1 MPEIQEIN
9 GLITKA
15 KKIKKIDKPVL
26 KPTEKKKRGRKKK
39 PVIQMTLEEGEFTLE
54 FD

>member
-1 MPEIQEIN
+1 MTQTAEVN
-9 GLITKA
+9 GLITKS

-26 KPTEKKKRGRKKK
+26 KPLEKKKRGRKKK
-39 PVIQMTLEEGEFTLE
+39 PVIQMKLEEGEFIIT

>member
-9 GLITKA
+9 GLITKV
-15 KKIKKIDKPVL
+15 KKIKKIDKPIL

-39 PVIQMTLEEGEFTLE
+39 QVMQMTLEQGEFIIC